1 MATTS
6 FYVLFESASGFGLF
20 SVLENE
26 DIGNVYLEVILFYL
40 LANCAYLLHLTGAPV
55 TTCSYIH

>member
-26 DIGNVYLEVILFYL
+26 DIGKHLIY
-40 LANCAYLLHLTGAPV
+40 CA
-55 TTCSYIH
+55 S

>member
-6 FYVLFESASGFGLF
+6 FYVLYESASGFGLF

-26 DIGNVYLEVILFYL
+26 DIGNVYLELILF
-40 LANCAYLLHLTGAPV
+40 TR
-55 TTCSYIH
+55 